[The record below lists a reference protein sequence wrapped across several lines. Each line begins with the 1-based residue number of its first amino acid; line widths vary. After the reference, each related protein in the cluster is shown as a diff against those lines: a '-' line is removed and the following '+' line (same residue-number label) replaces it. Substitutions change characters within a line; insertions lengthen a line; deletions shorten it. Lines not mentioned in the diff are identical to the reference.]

1 MRGFGIL
8 LLAAGLIGMG
18 LAFLFPVAVSPD
30 VVAAHDVLMAGTTL
44 PSLDNIANMDLIAV
58 RSMLNTSAGFVA
70 VCGAILTAMGTR
82 ESAAGP
88 VAAGDAGSTIGL

>member
-18 LAFLFPVAVSPD
+18 LAFLFPVTISPD
-30 VVAAHDVLMAGTTL
+30 ALAAHDALLAGTPL
-44 PSLDNIANMDLIAV
+44 PSLGNIANLDLIAV

-82 ESAAGP
+82 ENAAGP
-88 VAAGDAGSTIGL
+88 VTAGGAGSTVGL